1 MRPEILAPVGSK
13 ESLEA
18 ALAAGCDAIYFGLP
32 SFGARA
38 YANNFDLETTKEVI
52 ERCHLM
58 NVKVYITMN
67 IVLYENEIEQAY
79 QLAKQVHSMGVDAL
93 IIQDLGLIHLL
104 HHRLPNLV
112 LHASTQLSIN
122 HPYQIEQLQKLGVKR
137 VVLARECSQEQIQA
151 CVDSGMEVEVFV
163 HGAECICVS
172 GQCYF
177 SSIFYGRSGNR
188 GMCAQPCRMKY
199 RMLEDGKQI
208 NTNGE
213 FLISPKDLSLIQN
226 VRTLEDMQ
234 VCSLKIEGRM
244 KSAAYV
250 YESVSVLKKVLDGKE
265 YTNLDQRNLKVT
277 FNREYTK
284 GHMYKENGYD
294 FINTKTSNHQG
305 IEIGKVVDV
314 KKNHIFIQTKEDLYQ
329 NDGLRFEKGNYS
341 DGCRINFMYDQKH
354 RLVSYRS
361 GNSIVEIEGPYGVKK
376 NSIVRKTLDSKLDNE
391 INHLIHD
398 SHRQIP
404 VRAKVVCQGIGE
416 PMSMTLYKD
425 DITVC
430 VYTDIVSQKAQNR
443 ASDEEILNKQFS
455 KTKDSFAYFEKID
468 YQLASTI
475 YFPISTLNKLR
486 RDSLEK
492 FKLAYL
498 NSEKIVEVDYDY
510 RPEKTETKFDL
521 IEIQSF
527 DQKINDHGMYV
538 SEMISNGQIERKSNI
553 FGVDGMINAHL
564 GKGKIV
570 DSLNV
575 TNSYAVAALLEMGYE
590 GCVLSDEC
598 DLYQIQMLMNS
609 FRSRYGF
616 DAPVICTL
624 YQKRRLMTMNFCPI
638 NTQLKDGCRKNC
650 GLCHQHKYELEG
662 MDGVRVFCLGDKD
675 CHMRLFDVHE
685 TNEIDKKFEYEKM
698 GIKHFRLVFTNEN
711 HDEVEKVYNSYFV

>member
-13 ESLEA
+13 ESLDA

-67 IVLYENEIEQAY
+67 IILYENEIEQAY

-104 HHRLPNLV
+104 HHRLPNLT

-122 HPYQIEQLQKLGVKR
+122 HPYQIEQLRKLGVKR
-137 VVLARECSQEQIQA
+137 VVLARECSKEQIQA

-163 HGAECICVS
+163 HGAECISCS

-177 SSIFYGRSGNR
+177 SSVYYGRSGNR

-199 RMLEDGKQI
+199 RLYEDGKQI
-208 NTNGE
+208 DTKGE
-213 FLISPKDLSLIQN
+213 YLISPKDLSLIKE
-226 VRTLEDMQ
+226 VHVLEDMG

-250 YESVSVLKKVLDGKE
+250 YESVSVLKKVLDGE
-265 YTNLDQRNLKVT
+265 DYTNIDQRNLKVT

-284 GHMYKENGYD
+284 GHMYKENGYN

-314 KKNHIFIQTKEDLYQ
+314 KKNHIFIKTKEDLYQ

-341 DGCRINFMYDQKH
+341 DGCRINFMYDEKH
-354 RLVSYRS
+354 RLVSYKS
-361 GNSIVEIEGPYGVKK
+361 KNSIVEIEGPYGVKK
-376 NSIVRKTLDSKLDNE
+376 NSIVKKTLDSNLENE
-391 INHLIHD
+391 VNHLIHD

-404 VRAKVVCQGIGE
+404 IRAYVECGGVGE
-416 PMSMTLYKD
+416 KMTMTLYKGNVR
-425 DITVC
+425 VC
-430 VYTDIVSQKAQNR
+430 VSSDVASQQAQNR
-443 ASDEEILNKQFS
+443 ASDEEVLNKQFS
-455 KTKDSFAYFEKID
+455 KTKDSFAYFEKIE
-468 YQLASTI
+468 YKLAPSI
-475 YFPISTLNKLR
+475 YFPISVLNKLR
-486 RDSLEK
+486 RDGLDK

-498 NSEKIVEVDYDY
+498 KQEKMVELEYQY
-510 RPEKTETKFDL
+510 QPSKTETEMDL
-521 IEIQSF
+521 IEIQTL
-527 DQKINDHGMYV
+527 DQKVNDHGMYV
-538 SEMISNGQIERKSNI
+538 SEMISNDQIEKKSNL
-553 FGVDGMINAHL
+553 FGVDGLVNAHL

-590 GCVLSDEC
+590 ACVLSDEC
-598 DLYQIQMLMNS
+598 SFYQVEMLMKA
-609 FRSRYGF
+609 FDSRYGF
-616 DAPVICTL
+616 HAPVIRTL
-624 YQKRRLMTMNFCPI
+624 YQKRRLMTMNYCPV
-638 NTQLKDGCRKNC
+638 NTQLKDGCRTNC
-650 GLCHQHKYELEG
+650 GLCHQHQYEIEG
-662 MDGVRVFCLGDKD
+662 MDGVRVFCLGDKE
-675 CHMRLFDVHE
+675 CRMRLFDVHE
-685 TNEIDKKFEYEKM
+685 TNEMNQKNKYREIGIEY
-698 GIKHFRLVFTNEN
+698 FRLVFTNEN
-711 HDEVEKVYNSYFV
+711 REDIERLFKSYFV